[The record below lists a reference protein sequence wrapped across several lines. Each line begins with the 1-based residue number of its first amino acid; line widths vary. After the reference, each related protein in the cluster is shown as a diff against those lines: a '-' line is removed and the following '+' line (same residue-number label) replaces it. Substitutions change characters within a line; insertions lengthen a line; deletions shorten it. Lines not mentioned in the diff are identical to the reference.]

1 MPNNNYSELC
11 TIGNITGY
19 TLTNS
24 IQIERE
30 RESSNIDNRSTSGLI
45 LQ

>member
-30 RESSNIDNRSTSGLI
+30 RAQILIIDQHRD
-45 LQ
+45 

>member
-1 MPNNNYSELC
+1 MPNYTYSELC

-24 IQIERE
+24 IQIERAQ
-30 RESSNIDNRSTSGLI
+30 ILI
-45 LQ
+45 VDEH